1 VPFNSQGRSIVLSTR
16 PVRCLM
22 FDVHS
27 GVLCTQ
33 SSAKYLAQATHMF
46 DVTSSVPSKTSGS
59 FVQPVFFV
67 PSCFFAWA
75 YFVMYLILLHDLN
88 KSSNVFI

>member
-1 VPFNSQGRSIVLSTR
+1 
-16 PVRCLM
+16 
-22 FDVHS
+22 
-27 GVLCTQ
+27 
-33 SSAKYLAQATHMF
+33 MF